1 MDNWDLN
8 DSFDKLG
15 SAYVKS
21 FDLENNIA
29 LDISGYVILR
39 NDMI

>member
-1 MDNWDLN
+1 MENWDLNNWDLN

-15 SAYVKS
+15 SACVKS

-29 LDISGYVILR
+29 LDISGF
-39 NDMI
+39 